1 MIYSAQKPPQTITF
15 PVVKAV
21 KITKDLQTLLDLQ
34 TLGITKFTLDIGAPA
49 SATMVV
55 RFDTPSG
62 PVTVYAD
69 NVLVRLGPESYTT
82 YPTQEA
88 FLADYDVL

>member
-1 MIYSAQKPPQTITF
+1 MIYNAQKPPETLTF

-21 KITKDLQTLLDLQ
+21 KIAKDLQTLLDLQ

-49 SATMVV
+49 SDTMVV
-55 RFDTPSG
+55 RFETPAG
-62 PVTVYAD
+62 PITVYRD
-69 NVLVRLGPESYTT
+69 NVLVKLGPETFAT

-88 FLADYDVL
+88 FLAVYHIV